1 MKQPDLLL
9 IHPAGHKKIYQN
21 LSGALSALEPPVW
34 ALMTAAFVLR
44 EGFTADILDAEALGL
59 NAEETARKAL
69 EIPPRFIGIAVYG
82 HNPSAST
89 QMMPAVRET
98 CAALKKMSPDT
109 KIILFGGHSSALP
122 ERTLSE
128 EPCDFVSGGEGPLT
142 VLHLLKNTP
151 LTEVPDLWF
160 RENGETKLAAVS
172 APLIQNLDEN
182 FPELPW
188 HLLPMEKYRAHNW
201 HCFGGLSRQPY
212 ASIYTTLGCPYR
224 CEFCCIQAP
233 FKKGEKVSG
242 MKPEVS
248 SYRFWSPQWVIRQI
262 DALVLKYGV
271 RNIKFAD
278 EMFVLNNRHVHE
290 ICDLLIERGYGL
302 NIWAYARVDTAK
314 DPALLAKL
322 KKAGFN
328 WLVLGIEAADMK
340 TRQDV
345 DKNFKQEDIFDS
357 VREIQK
363 AGIYVLANFIFGLPE
378 DTRQTMEE
386 TFQLAL
392 DLNAEFANFYCAM
405 AYPGSALYSRALL
418 EKWTLP
424 DSWGGYSQHSA
435 DSRPLPTRSLNAAEV
450 LQFRDRAFNMYFNRP
465 DYFDMIRRKFNGSAA
480 EEIQQMTSVRLKRTL
495 EAGQVS

>member
-1 MKQPDLLL
+1 MKPLDLLI
-9 IHPAGHKKIYQN
+9 IHPSGQKKIYQN
-21 LSGALSALEPPVW
+21 LSGTLSALEPPVW
-34 ALMTAAFVLR
+34 ALMTAGFVMR
-44 EGFTADILDAEALGL
+44 EGFSAEILDAEALGL
-59 NAEETARKAL
+59 NAEETAAKAS
-69 EIPPRFIGIAVYG
+69 EISPRLIAVAVYG

-98 CAALKKMSPDT
+98 CAAVKKLFPDAR
-109 KIILFGGHSSALP
+109 ILLFGGHSSALP
-122 ERTLSE
+122 ERTLIE
-128 EPCDFVSGGEGPLT
+128 EACDFTADGEGPLT
-142 VLHLLKNTP
+142 VLDLLKDVSP
-151 LTEVPDLWF
+151 SKVSDLWF
-160 RENGETKLAAVS
+160 RENGEIKRSEIS

-188 HLLPMEKYRAHNW
+188 HLVPMEKYRAHNW

-233 FKKGEKVSG
+233 FKKGEKVLG

-290 ICDLLIERGYGL
+290 ICDLLIERGYDL

-314 DPALLAKL
+314 NPALLAKL

-328 WLVLGIEAADMK
+328 WLVLGIEAADLK

-345 DKNFKQEDIFDS
+345 DKNFRQDDIFDS

-378 DTRQTMEE
+378 DTRQTMDE

-392 DLNAEFANFYCAM
+392 KLNAEFANFYCAM
-405 AYPGSALYSRALL
+405 AYPGSELYKRALR
-418 EKWTLP
+418 ENRPLP
-424 DSWGGYSQHSA
+424 DSWSGYSQHSA
-435 DSRPLPTRSLNAAEV
+435 DSRPLSARGLSSGEV
-450 LQFRDRAFNMYFNRP
+450 LQFRDQAFNMYFNRP
-465 DYFDMIRRKFNGSAA
+465 DYFDMIRRKFNDAAA
-480 EEIQQMTSVRLKRTL
+480 EEIQRMTSVKLKRNL
-495 EAGQVS
+495 EAEQVS